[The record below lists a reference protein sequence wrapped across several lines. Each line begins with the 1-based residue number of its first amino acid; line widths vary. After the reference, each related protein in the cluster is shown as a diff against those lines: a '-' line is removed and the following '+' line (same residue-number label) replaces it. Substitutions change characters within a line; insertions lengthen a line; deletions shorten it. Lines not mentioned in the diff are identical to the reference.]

1 MKNLKPVTFIQW
13 QYGYGRQNTFQ
24 QMLLLKALKVT
35 QDPKELKQMIGVRTV
50 ADVYRT
56 LDKMALRKDFHRAL
70 EAQGLSFDYIL
81 TGIKNIAED
90 ANAKDDVK
98 LKAYLALLKSLGMD
112 KYEESQSGGWSWE
125 DLLLEEQ
132 SWNIPSLPEVVEK
145 EVEYEVSMPEM
156 PESLRKKKEEEKED
170 ANSLYG

>member
-1 MKNLKPVTFIQW
+1 
-13 QYGYGRQNTFQ
+13 
-24 QMLLLKALKVT
+24 MLLLKALKVT

-112 KYEESQSGGWSWE
+112 KYEESQSGG
-125 DLLLEEQ
+125 
-132 SWNIPSLPEVVEK
+132 
-145 EVEYEVSMPEM
+145 
-156 PESLRKKKEEEKED
+156 
-170 ANSLYG
+170 